1 MMETQERDVTLLH
14 RLFSN
19 LFPRKPAPHIEPSE
33 MTRAIFTR
41 RASAMCNRNKPMI
54 ERYLGKIEALKGRG
68 K

>member
-1 MMETQERDVTLLH
+1 MKFLR
-14 RLFSN
+14 R

-54 ERYLGKIEALKGRG
+54 ERYLGKIEVLKERG